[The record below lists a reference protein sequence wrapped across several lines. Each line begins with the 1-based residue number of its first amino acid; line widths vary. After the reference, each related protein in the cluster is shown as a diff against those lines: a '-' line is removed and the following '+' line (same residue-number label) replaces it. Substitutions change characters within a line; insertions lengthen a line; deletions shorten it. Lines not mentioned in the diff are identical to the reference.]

1 MPTKF
6 NLYNFADDNTI
17 NSTFKGFNDPLRT
30 LEKVTEKT
38 GN

>member
-6 NLYNFADDNTI
+6 NLYNFDDGNTI
-17 NSTFKGFNDPLRT
+17 TSTFKGFNDVLRT

-38 GN
+38 GK

>member
-17 NSTFKGFNDPLRT
+17 NSTFKGFNDLLRT